1 MSRVGEEVSEN
12 RVVVEGER
20 GGAGGQKT
28 RPREGGEQVL
38 AAWDGE
44 GRDERDKM
52 GALRQDRRV
61 QETSPRAPYSLV
73 ESKERM
79 L

>member
-44 GRDERDKM
+44 GRGGMRGMRWEH
-52 GALRQDRRV
+52 
-61 QETSPRAPYSLV
+61 
-73 ESKERM
+73 
-79 L
+79 

>member
-1 MSRVGEEVSEN
+1 M
-12 RVVVEGER
+12 EGER
-20 GGAGGQKT
+20 GRAGGQKT

-61 QETSPRAPYSLV
+61 QETSLRDRDSLV
-73 ESKERM
+73 ESKEQM